1 MGLCDPLEKIFSLYI
16 LIRLWS
22 RNLWSALMTLFHSPL
37 PGLLAGI
44 LFAGTGTASASAPGY
59 GPAQAMGIDPAALE
73 SVERKPAGPLPA

>member
-1 MGLCDPLEKIFSLYI
+1 
-16 LIRLWS
+16 
-22 RNLWSALMTLFHSPL
+22 MTLFHSPL

-73 SVERKPAGPLPA
+73 SVERKPADPLPA